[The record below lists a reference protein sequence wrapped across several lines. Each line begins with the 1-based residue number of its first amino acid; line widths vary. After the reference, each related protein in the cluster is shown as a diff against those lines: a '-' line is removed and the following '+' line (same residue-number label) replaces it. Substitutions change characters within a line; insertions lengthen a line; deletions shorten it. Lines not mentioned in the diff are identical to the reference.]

1 MAERPKK
8 EKTTIASLQREI
20 KRLRQ
25 QLAQQEAENIQLLE
39 ETGQQA
45 AWLKLIEEVSQRLST
60 VLEIDESLSQ
70 VVELIREAF
79 NYYHVSVSLVDRAAG
94 EVVIRA
100 GTGNAGKA
108 MTQEQRRLKIGSE
121 GIIGWV
127 AGAGKS
133 LLVSDVSREPRFLP
147 HPMLPETKA
156 ELAVP
161 LQVGQKIIGVLDVQ
175 SDRLEALKAANV
187 PIFQALASQIAVAV
201 ENARLFQEWQDHV
214 SELTALNRVAQVTGS
229 TMRLEGLLEAL
240 YEAIE
245 DLIGATTFFV
255 ALYDK
260 DTQLISFPF
269 YMDDGVR
276 YRAREPLPLGRGLA
290 SVVIASKKPLLVRDF
305 EKEKE
310 RFPEKRLLI
319 GSDKPARSW
328 LGVPFILHD
337 EAIGL
342 MAVQDREAEAFDE
355 KHAQLL
361 GSIASH
367 VMVAIEKARLF
378 DRTVETVRELRA
390 AHDAQQRLLAT
401 VRELSTP
408 IIPVLDHVLVMPL
421 VGAIDTARSQQIIET
436 LLSAITTHGAEVVI
450 IDITGVSTMDTSVA
464 NHLLEATRA
473 ASLLGAQCVLAGITP
488 EVAQTVVHLGVDL
501 SSLVTMNDLRSGV
514 QFALTKLNRRIIEE

>member
-1 MAERPKK
+1 MAERPKR
-8 EKTTIASLQREI
+8 EKTTIASLQQKIE
-20 KRLRQ
+20 RLRQ
-25 QLAQQEAENIQLLE
+25 QLAQQEAEHVQSYE
-39 ETGQQA
+39 EMRRQA
-45 AWLKLIEEVSQRLST
+45 AWLKLIEEANQRLGS
-60 VLEIDESLSQ
+60 VLELDESLSQ
-70 VVELIREAF
+70 VVELIREIL
-79 NYYHVSVSLVDRAAG
+79 NYYHVSVSLVDRAAD
-94 EVVIRA
+94 EVVVRA
-100 GTGNAGKA
+100 GTGEAGKA
-108 MTQEQRRLKIGSE
+108 MRQEQRRLKIGSE

-127 AGAGKS
+127 AGTGQP
-133 LLVSDVSREPRFLP
+133 LLVSDVSRESRFLP

-161 LQVGQKIIGVLDVQ
+161 LQVGRKIIGVLDVQ
-175 SDRLEALKAANV
+175 CDRPDALKAADV
-187 PIFQALASQIAVAV
+187 PIFQALAGQIAVAI

-214 SELTALNRVAQVTGS
+214 SELAVLNRIAHATGS

-245 DLIGATTFFV
+245 DLTGATTFFV
-255 ALYDK
+255 ALYNK
-260 DTQLISFPF
+260 DTQMISFPF

-276 YRAREPLPLGRGLA
+276 YRAREPIPLGKGLA
-290 SVVIASKKPLLVRDF
+290 SVVIASKKPLLIGDF

-310 RFPEKRLLI
+310 RFPEKRPLI
-319 GSDKPARSW
+319 GSDRPARSW
-328 LGVPFILHD
+328 LGVPFILQD
-337 EAIGL
+337 EAVGL
-342 MAVQDREAEAFDE
+342 MAVQDREAEAFNE
-355 KHAQLL
+355 RHVQLL
-361 GSIASH
+361 SSIASH

-378 DRTVETVRELRA
+378 DRTVETVNELKA
-390 AHDAQQRLLAT
+390 AHDVQQRLLAT

-436 LLSAITTHGAEVVI
+436 LLSAITTHDAEVVI

-501 SSLVTMNDLRSGV
+501 SGLVTMSTLQSGV
-514 QFALTKLNRRIIEE
+514 HFALSRLNRHIVEG